1 MNQFRQIVNLLNEIG
16 MLAQIPRSGFAF
28 LGTGKQS
35 IAEHSYRVS
44 LVAHALAHLMGGPID
59 RYKLVMMCL
68 LHDLPESRIGDLN
81 YVQKKYVTPN
91 ISKALHDLSNES
103 VLGPEIVNWIEEYE
117 KGESLEAQIAHD
129 ADQIEFL
136 LVLKREQELGHQKAL
151 EWFQRVRQR
160 IKTKVGIKLVETIL
174 ETSTDQ
180 WWIKN
185 PDDPHWIDGGKKPHI
200 HS

>member
-44 LVAHALAHLMGGPID
+44 LVAHALAHLMGDPID

-136 LVLKREQELGHQKAL
+136 LVLKRELELGNQKAL

-160 IKTKVGIKLVETIL
+160 IKTKIGIKLVETIL

-185 PDDPHWIDGGKKPHI
+185 PDDPHWIDGGKKPHM